1 MLRPLLRLRDSL
13 QRAGEDEARPLTE
26 HLEDLR
32 LTLLRMGAV
41 LLLGMVL
48 CFAFTPQVLD
58 FLRRPVERALMLRA
72 QESLPNDLSAAEWE
86 QARALA
92 EQQGRLPQG
101 AYAAL
106 LAEHPSPV
114 QKAAGALPFLR
125 AAAMLPPGEQ
135 ADWLRRHC
143 PAELLELSL
152 ALHRSGADLRP
163 PPAQRG
169 MQLMGAFHPG
179 EAFMLSLSLAF
190 YGGLVLSFPLL
201 LLLALH
207 FLLPGLRGGERRLL
221 CRCAAASLGLFLAGG
236 TFGYAIVLPRILCFF
251 AGYAEGLGIA
261 NDWRIGYYL
270 TFAAKLIFL
279 FGAAFQLPVVV
290 LPLIRLGL
298 LPHERICR
306 LRAHA
311 FIGCLAAALALAP
324 TPDPATMLL
333 MALPMYLLFEL
344 CILYARFTRR
354 HRV

>member
-58 FLRRPVERALMLRA
+58 FLRRPVERVLMLHA

-114 QKAAGALPFLR
+114 QRAAEALPFLR
-125 AAAMLPPGEQ
+125 AAALLPPGEQ

-236 TFGYAIVLPRILCFF
+236 AFGYAIVLPRILCFF

-298 LPHERICR
+298 LPHERIRR

-311 FIGCLAAALALAP
+311 FIGCLAAALVLAP
-324 TPDPATMLL
+324 APDPATMLL

>member
-1 MLRPLLRLRDSL
+1 MLRPLFRLRDSL

-26 HLEDLR
+26 HLEALR

-48 CFAFTPQVLD
+48 CFALTPQVLD
-58 FLRRPVERALMLRA
+58 FLRRPVERALVQRT
-72 QESLPNDLSAAEWE
+72 QESLPAGLSAAEWE

-101 AYAAL
+101 AYADL
-106 LAEHPSPV
+106 LAKHSAPV
-114 QKAAGALPFLR
+114 RRAAEALPFLR
-125 AAAMLPPGEQ
+125 AAALMPPGEQ
-135 ADWLRRHC
+135 VVWLQHHC
-143 PAELLELSL
+143 PAELRPLALE
-152 ALHRSGADLRP
+152 LHRSGADLRP

-207 FLLPGLRGGERRLL
+207 FLLPGLRGSERRPV
-221 CRCAAASLGLFLAGG
+221 CRCVWASLGLFAAGG
-236 TFGYAIVLPRILCFF
+236 AFGYAVVLPRILCFF

-279 FGAAFQLPVVV
+279 FGAAFQLPVIV

-298 LPHERICR
+298 LPHERIRR

-311 FIGCLAAALALAP
+311 FIGCLAAALVLAP
-324 TPDPATMLL
+324 APDPATMLL

-344 CILYARFTRR
+344 CILYARLTRR
-354 HRV
+354 HRE